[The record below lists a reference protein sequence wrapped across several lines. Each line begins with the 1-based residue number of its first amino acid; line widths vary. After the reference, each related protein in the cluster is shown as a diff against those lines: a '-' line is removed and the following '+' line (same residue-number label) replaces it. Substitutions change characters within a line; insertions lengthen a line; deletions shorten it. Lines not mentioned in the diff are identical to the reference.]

1 MLRGVTI
8 RESEMSRR
16 LVWRV
21 CSPVRTAVACV
32 MTVMALSAGSGT
44 AAEPLSLKLEGIV
57 EPRAR
62 VAVANQ
68 VTGIVNRVAV
78 VAGQKVEVG
87 DPLFEIDAAEFQIA
101 VSAAQAAL
109 DESIARLNLAEDV
122 AERQSRLAERG
133 SGAEARATQ
142 ATIEVTIAKAVVAR
156 QESAL
161 RGAEL
166 ALKRTRIA
174 ASIAGIVSP
183 RVAPGTFVE
192 AEAGTS
198 LGEIVQTDPILVGY
212 SVSYED
218 RQRSLKKA
226 GTTSARDMFDSIA
239 LSLVLPSGEAYAH
252 RGRPMFESAEVDR
265 KTGLLTTWAEFSNP
279 DGILVPGL
287 GVQVLS
293 TIQSAPTG
301 GRQ

>member
-1 MLRGVTI
+1 
-8 RESEMSRR
+8 
-16 LVWRV
+16 
-21 CSPVRTAVACV
+21 
-32 MTVMALSAGSGT
+32 MALSASAAT
-44 AAEPLSLKLEGIV
+44 AAEPLNLTLEGVV

-62 VAVANQ
+62 VAVANR
-68 VTGIVNRVAV
+68 VTGIVSRVLV

-87 DPLFEIDAAEFQIA
+87 DPLFEIDATEFEID

-109 DESIARLNLAEDV
+109 DESIARLSLAEDV

-142 ATIEVTIAKAVVAR
+142 ATIEVNVAKAVVAR

-166 ALKRTRIA
+166 ALKRTRIV
-174 ASIAGIVSP
+174 ASIAGMVSP

-192 AEAGTS
+192 AEAGTV

-226 GTTSARDMFDSIA
+226 GTTSARDMFGSIA
-239 LSLVLPSGEAYAH
+239 LSLVLPSGETYAH
-252 RGRPMFESAEVDR
+252 RGRPLFESAEVDR
-265 KTGLLTTWAEFSNP
+265 KTGVLTTWAKFPNP

-293 TIQSAPTG
+293 AIHSAPPSTG
-301 GRQ
+301 ATQ

>member
-1 MLRGVTI
+1 MTM
-8 RESEMSRR
+8 RESKTHRCSIRR
-16 LVWRV
+16 
-21 CSPVRTAVACV
+21 VRSLRRSSLAGL
-32 MTVMALSAGSGT
+32 MTVIALSAGAAT
-44 AAEPLSLKLEGIV
+44 AAEPLSLKLEGVV

-68 VTGIVNRVAV
+68 VTGIVSRVLV
-78 VAGQKVEVG
+78 VAGQKVEIG
-87 DPLFEIDAAEFQIA
+87 DPLFEIDAAEFEIA
-101 VSAAQAAL
+101 ASAARAAL
-109 DESIARLNLAEDV
+109 DESIARLSLAEDV

-142 ATIEVTIAKAVVAR
+142 ATIEVNVAKAVVAR

-166 ALKRTRIA
+166 AHKRTRIV
-174 ASIAGIVSP
+174 ASIAGMVSP

-192 AEAGTS
+192 AEAGTI

-226 GTTSARDMFDSIA
+226 GTTSARDMFGRIA
-239 LSLVLPSGEAYAH
+239 LSLVLPSGATYAH
-252 RGRPMFESAEVDR
+252 RGRPLFESAEVDR
-265 KTGLLTTWAEFSNP
+265 KTGALTTWAEFPNP

-293 TIQSAPTG
+293 AIHSAPLSTG
-301 GRQ
+301 ARQ

>member
-1 MLRGVTI
+1 MV
-8 RESEMSRR
+8 
-16 LVWRV
+16 
-21 CSPVRTAVACV
+21 
-32 MTVMALSAGSGT
+32 LSASAAT
-44 AAEPLSLKLEGIV
+44 ASEPLNLTLEGVV

-68 VTGIVNRVAV
+68 VTGVVSRVLV
-78 VAGQKVEVG
+78 VAGQKVGIG
-87 DPLFEIDAAEFQIA
+87 DPLFEIDAAEFEIG
-101 VSAAQAAL
+101 VSTAQAAL
-109 DESIARLNLAEDV
+109 DESIARLSLAEDV

-142 ATIEVTIAKAVVAR
+142 ATIEVNVAKAGVAR

-166 ALKRTRIA
+166 ALKRTRIV
-174 ASIAGIVSP
+174 ASIAGTVSP

-192 AEAGTS
+192 AEAGTV

-218 RQRSLKKA
+218 RQRSLKSA
-226 GTTSARDMFDSIA
+226 GTTSARAMFGSVA
-239 LSLVLPSGEAYAH
+239 LSLVLPSGETYAH
-252 RGRPMFESAEVDR
+252 RGRPKFESAEVDR
-265 KTGLLTTWAEFSNP
+265 KTGLLTTWAEFPNP

-287 GVQVLS
+287 AVQVLS
-293 TIQSAPTG
+293 AIHGAPLSTG
-301 GRQ
+301 VRQ